1 MQKISI
7 CIKMM
12 QKTTQTFQQ
21 PQKSDCWRHW
31 S

>member
-21 PQKSDCWRHW
+21 PQKSDC
-31 S
+31 